1 MAPKTRTRQRKE
13 RRKWIRHTQQQQQQQ
28 QQQPPPLVLDAMAS
42 LPWPATVEDASTD
55 APFAIA
61 AAPAV
66 TNERDAIYCR
76 DNTNTQK
83 KKEHTTKDP
92 EHPRDCVCL
101 LRKKTRGTTF
111 IPRPPPSLHDLNN
124 TGMLYYCS
132 EIKK

>member
-13 RRKWIRHTQQQQQQQ
+13 RRKWIRHTQQQQQ
-28 QQQPPPLVLDAMAS
+28 PPPIPV
-42 LPWPATVEDASTD
+42 PETVEDGAEDTVFS
-55 APFAIA
+55 IA

-66 TNERDAIYCR
+66 TNDTDAIR
-76 DNTNTQK
+76 RRNTTDTQKK
-83 KKEHTTKDP
+83 KKEHTPQDP

-111 IPRPPPSLHDLNN
+111 MPRPPPSFHDPNN
-124 TGMLYYCS
+124 TTGMLYYCS